1 MIVLTPPGWPCK
13 ASRQCQSSGQTQ
25 ILLTRPG
32 DQVAE
37 GRQVVEQL
45 ERLKVPDESKMGAS
59 ELSCW
64 RENKKT
70 ITNSLKTLSRWQIV
84 SDLPQSA
91 LLKSVVIVL

>member
-1 MIVLTPPGWPCK
+1 MPG
-13 ASRQCQSSGQTQ
+13 G
-25 ILLTRPG
+25 
-32 DQVAE
+32 QVAE

-91 LLKSVVIVL
+91 LLESDLIVLRLFLPAVVEQPDLFCNNTYLV